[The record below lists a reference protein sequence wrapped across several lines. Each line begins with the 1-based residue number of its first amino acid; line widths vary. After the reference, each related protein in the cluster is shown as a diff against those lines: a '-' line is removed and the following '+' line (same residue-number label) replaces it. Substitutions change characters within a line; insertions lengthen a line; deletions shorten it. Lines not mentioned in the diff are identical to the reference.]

1 MLLREK
7 RLENLLSIIQVD
19 SMKVLGLYFLVGDD
33 LRSVQSP
40 QLWDVVEDLDSI
52 VLLILERV
60 IAAVKLSEER

>member
-1 MLLREK
+1 
-7 RLENLLSIIQVD
+7 
-19 SMKVLGLYFLVGDD
+19 MKVLGLYFLVGDD

>member
-1 MLLREK
+1 LLLREK

-60 IAAVKLSEER
+60 VAAVKLSEER